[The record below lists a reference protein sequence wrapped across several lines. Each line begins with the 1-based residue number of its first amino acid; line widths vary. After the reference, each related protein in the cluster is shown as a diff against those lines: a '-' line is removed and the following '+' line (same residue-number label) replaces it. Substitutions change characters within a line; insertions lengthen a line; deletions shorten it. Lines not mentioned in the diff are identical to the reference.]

1 MLRRAHAHSV
11 RWTLG
16 RCRHSMLYRYC
27 LWTKV
32 PPLWSFKIGHNVLT
46 SKQLYSWRLLI
57 WELLAAPLDMGKDV
71 QMEQELPAGSSAAA
85 SCWCDPAEV
94 GTQTHRTAQP
104 GGHTGVTA
112 EQSTAQRSLKA
123 LLGELPQCSSVSA
136 YTSWDV
142 DHQLLYLKKVASQ
155 AG

>member
-16 RCRHSMLYRYC
+16 RCRHSMLYRYR
-27 LWTKV
+27 LWTEV
-32 PPLWSFKIGHNVLT
+32 PPLWSFKIVHNVLT

-71 QMEQELPAGSSAAA
+71 QVEQELPAGSSAAA

-112 EQSTAQRSLKA
+112 QHSTAKHSSAQPEGLAGWAAHHSVA
-123 LLGELPQCSSVSA
+123 LCLLMQAEMWITSSSI
-136 YTSWDV
+136 
-142 DHQLLYLKKVASQ
+142 
-155 AG
+155 